1 LAQLRA
7 REQHDRQVRA
17 VRAGA
22 GVTRLLDD
30 ALALLI
36 VMLWLAWQFR
46 VLLLLAALV
55 VWGLHG

>member
-1 LAQLRA
+1 
-7 REQHDRQVRA
+7 VRA